1 MFFYYRYKKTS
12 VTLNYN
18 VPADYC
24 CNCGRRTPD
33 IDLIATPMVQVR
45 SLLVYS
51 EQLTITESFPYCKP
65 CRRSARRTPFGW
77 PGKVLLSLLNST
89 LLFCL
94 FVAILPT
101 SLPHA
106 FRDELYPL
114 SLILAVIL
122 TLTYFHWRE
131 KIINGRDHYQP
142 VRLRQALIEGG
153 RLNRLSLAFHNPR
166 FAQDFANANPDAV
179 RLRRLEISVLE

>member
-1 MFFYYRYKKTS
+1 MFFYYRYKKTRI
-12 VTLNYN
+12 TLNYN

-24 CNCGRRTPD
+24 CNCGRATPD

-45 SLLVYS
+45 SVLVYS

-65 CRRSARRTPFGW
+65 CRRSAHRPPYGW
-77 PGKVLLSLLNST
+77 PGKVVLIVLNSI

-94 FVAILPT
+94 AIAVLPE

-106 FRDELYPL
+106 FRDALYPL
-114 SLILAVIL
+114 SCILATIL
-122 TLTYFHWRE
+122 TLAWFHWRE
-131 KIINGRDHYQP
+131 KITNGRDHYQP
-142 VRLRQALIEGG
+142 VRLREALIEGG

-166 FAQDFANANPDAV
+166 FARDFAAANPDAV